1 MTQDEII
8 LGERAR
14 QLMQDE
20 LLQRILGGLEEQYL
34 DAWKKTDMKD
44 TEGRE
49 KAWFAVKAI
58 DDIRTEFRVI
68 AERGTLAAASLEK
81 TRGRSGSM

>member
-8 LGERAR
+8 AGERAR
-14 QLMQDE
+14 QLIGDE
-20 LLQRILGGLEEQYL
+20 LLQRILSELEDQYL
-34 DAWKKTDMKD
+34 EDWKKTALKD

-58 DDIRTEFRVI
+58 DDIRTQFRVI
-68 AERGTLAAASLEK
+68 VERGSLAAASLEK
-81 TRGRSGSM
+81 TRGRSGSL